1 MTNVRVLTDEA
12 LTFRAQGWSHRRIAR
27 HFGVSQVAVWQY
39 IKRREGFTGRTFSVG
54 PCDICGR
61 EAPLD
66 SDHDHHTG
74 QPRGLLCRGCN
85 VALGF
90 MKDSETNVLAMLAY
104 LRRYR
109 Q

>member
-1 MTNVRVLTDEA
+1 VTNIRVLTDEA
-12 LTFRAQGWSHRRIAR
+12 LTFRSQGWSLRRIGR
-27 HFGVSQVAVWQY
+27 HFGVSAPAVWYYLKQ
-39 IKRREGFTGRTFSVG
+39 REGFTESQLGVGR
-54 PCDICGR
+54 CDICGR
-61 EAPLD
+61 EALLD

-85 VALGF
+85 VALGLL
-90 MKDSETNVLAMLAY
+90 KDSETSLTAALAY